1 MGKISDK
8 KKLDIFSK
16 KSQDYRFETTIECQ

>member
-1 MGKISDK
+1 MGKVSDK